1 MRGVTEAS
9 GSLWDISTINNNIE
23 LIHLNFRAEKLHL
36 RKDKENNLNILVT
49 NDIVEEEEM
58 KSNGNAFRVSLLIV
72 AITVFII

>member
-1 MRGVTEAS
+1 MGYF
-9 GSLWDISTINNNIE
+9 NNNIE